1 MDGCSIEF
9 HNVPKVNDVIKE
21 LENNNPAD
29 CYKLGALLKTDGF
42 LQYCRED
49 AVAKTDNLESINKN
63 VLRRL
68 IKEYR
73 NRNFFNVNNT
83 SKVNANS
90 GMYAFRSQA
99 AFDTAT
105 QYCADLISTV
115 NYRTSDAD
123 KRKEN
128 YVTSLIA
135 TAKNALKK
143 QLIAKAN
150 QYGSFDVNNIGAAYY
165 AIEENGT
172 DQERNFKDLV
182 QSALG
187 DPDFWNEVFYNSKV
201 AALGRNTDF
210 QDEAFKLSLMSDNTE
225 DVIADVEQGDE
236 VDLSTKQWDFGSNIS
251 NYTEHISEV
260 VRQYFDSLQHL
271 NSTQRYSDGRYDVD
285 RSNPLGVPTCHTYQE
300 CTIELSNIISNL
312 GGFKSIN
319 DFIDAIE
326 VIANNKKEF
335 AAFVKVANDMRANP
349 DLANKIYTDL
359 NKFTIDKLEVTIDGF
374 GSIKSIQSNTSNN
387 PVRKLY
393 FNLRNDLKG
402 SSIQTDNIDIEGQID
417 ELDEAF
423 KSFKSSGKVSGVK
436 SARRGN
442 LQSSV
447 AQANATKFDDVV
459 RQLKELY
466 KTYFPSMNEL
476 AIDNYIERNNQTVAT
491 HRNDNVDKLISY
503 LRTVNSAAKQSLAE
517 KEDRDFKYREV
528 QRENRRRFADYQQA
542 QIAGVT
548 DAKYVEKELPKFD
561 GEYLRGADE
570 VLGNIAQAIEP
581 YVYSKAEL
589 NSRNVEGNLNSD
601 VIYNNFIT
609 NIAKICGDR
618 DVLNAWVKEKLK
630 STEYA
635 YSNILIDRP
644 EQGIVGLFR
653 IKPNGEYELSPY
665 AEKLISPYLLNGVS
679 NQQAGTNAD
688 YTKMSDGDYYLVG
701 LYAYHKKLQT
711 YKKYNTATAN
721 GRQIETAPFLMRI
734 PSDAPKNFAV
744 SMPKYSTDGL
754 WNYDKAAMTAYTK
767 FRINE
772 LIKVADLS
780 VADEQLTKFNAMSAS
795 VDEVVNLV
803 MNTPERIKTSP
814 AKVLNLKPKVGERQT
829 IAYVISKPNE
839 GYQYHYF
846 SGILSDDGKG
856 SYYIESP
863 TYQGQAIFSDELSEY
878 RSAITQLVE
887 EEFKTNHPKAR
898 NINKSH
904 PLYNGF
910 LNILKGELFD
920 YYKALYDVEHND
932 KEHLVEWF
940 HYNPKKG
947 IRDKGKLT
955 GNAFKFTKLDST
967 VGYNVEQ
974 AMDELVASTSYTGG
988 IQLTGYSESANA
1000 SASITFDANV
1010 EAQLDNIVTKWI
1022 DAYQQYFVRETHNK
1036 FGSFLE
1042 GIADYEITEYGL
1054 NAYLH
1059 FANFDDLFEGNSK
1072 YYKDPQTF
1080 LKRAKESQ
1088 AGGTSYS
1095 IANYKVTQE
1104 NDSPFTQSV
1113 NEIAGSYLS
1122 VGDEALKFPNGK
1134 AVTLRTGWNA
1144 VTIKNSIRP
1153 STNRNI
1159 LYNKLIESGTDKD
1172 KAKEIAEGFGYVPAE
1187 NEGETS
1193 ATTTTVNDAQSYI
1206 TIYEAARRL
1215 KILGEYPKYAK
1226 LIKQLTDTTTDVN
1239 QINPNDLQAFIQVMK
1254 NFYYDHYYNKR
1265 FGRHLPRQIKNAEFV
1280 LVPKFLEGTSLG
1292 ELANF
1297 MIEND
1302 IDQVNTQETSKAA
1315 NYDVLTYWD
1324 NEGVVTPEN
1333 LAVFKEKAIKVK
1345 QPFSYMYLYKQQDVP
1360 QHITDAQNKA
1370 GIQVMKKILDNSQ
1383 AAVSSHKNNFIKA
1396 YVANIREDFNALM
1409 DKYGI
1414 KFDRNY
1420 RIIGDNNGKVDYTRI
1435 YKLAMVE
1442 AARLGLDSN
1451 TIDYL
1456 SVKNGDAGPVMPNYM
1471 NIVSS
1476 KIESIAQSQ
1485 FNKFITRQKLPGWHA
1500 AQVTSVGLDG
1510 LIKKSKQL
1518 KAGETIETDTGER
1531 VELGYHK
1538 DGSEVEILLPKW
1550 AKAMFNQYDENGNLV
1565 KEIRIEDIDE
1575 EVLKCIGYRI
1585 PTEGKQSMA
1594 VMKVVGFLPEWMG
1607 STIVVPD
1614 EWVTQTGSDFDVDSI
1629 YGIAYETYLGKDGR
1643 IHKVEYIDGETDED
1657 TISRYKAWQSA
1668 GNAQMK
1674 FEDFKQMSIEDQNTR
1689 RARNNRIVDSMIAI
1703 MNDKSSLEENL
1714 ARSNFDDITAA
1725 NKALDKLDAVGAK
1738 QRNVYNLFDQ
1748 IQFHRNAMG
1757 GATLK
1762 AFSVA
1767 RDTGNSVFNV
1777 AKAELSIPIR
1787 VRYGNRVNLDIAAQ
1801 AFPVKDGI
1809 VYHNRIGNSKN
1820 NKNVVGDYITV
1831 ASSHTTAHI
1840 LDAIKE
1846 GAIKNENEYTF
1857 AAFKTLFDIGCDAYT
1872 AMAWLRQPGVSRIVE
1887 AYYESQSV
1895 FVRGNYNPIHTA
1907 IKRVAHDLGVKVRN
1921 EVVTDSNNITEV
1933 MIALQQQYGEEF
1945 AKMYPNST
1953 ISFDNR
1959 DNADVFT
1966 IDVPTIEERFAAQNS
1981 GLYDEPTLLI
1991 DLAAILN
1998 FNYINDYSRIIANH
2012 VKVLNPDKFGA
2023 KQTIFS
2029 TRKVIDD
2036 ISAILSSD
2044 DAARLKVKDKPLLE
2058 AIYPG
2063 ITAATEEGAFMP
2075 SIYLSS
2081 NNEDSAYPILDGF
2094 LRYSTVPSILINQ
2107 GLFETES
2114 YAFTNAIKSIQ
2125 NYLGGTV
2132 NEKLYNDFKKYVLE
2146 HMYKNNSV
2154 IISQPI
2160 ELERNGNI
2168 AVDILTASKV
2178 ESEGRSPVEDEER
2191 RIYGFGY
2198 DINYDINI
2206 ANVANPT
2213 QEEVN
2218 AFSKLTPAQKVHFVQ
2233 RHLSGSQRTIFNSLN
2248 VNLFNGYEFRTR
2260 GISSQVIRF
2269 DDQQQDMESIYKM
2282 FDAAFNN
2289 TNPIIRLT
2297 AIDIIKY
2304 AFVVEGYQFRRG
2316 NVSKVIKNSALYTSR
2331 EDGGTGIIDSIRF
2344 GVSAISD
2351 KELAANNIYE
2361 DYIRSHSNIPQVP
2374 TYRVR
2379 FNKGKSNLTYL
2390 PNSQKMYYF
2399 NLGTAKDTELAK
2411 EIRIVRDITDKLG
2424 KTKTVLATNYINIVR
2439 NKVST
2444 LYKVA
2449 IYGEGN
2455 NREIY
2460 LIPLNQLEA
2469 NEHGE
2474 FSSNPLNNKY
2484 PAARYYEAIIQQ
2496 SRDKLMP
2503 FSRLAEEKNELFTKE
2518 GIEPYRY
2525 KKPTVDKEV
2534 IVPTDKNF
2542 IATISSEDAAVR
2554 NLIRR
2559 INDKFANPNTKV
2571 YWAWNGSQTLKQ
2583 AFGTLNIQS
2592 RQTIV
2597 DNNGVERDYLI
2608 SRRSVKLNK
2617 KISDDAQL
2625 EGLELAKRNGVKST
2639 DSIYLITPYKEAE
2652 TIEVEKSAED
2662 VEHASSIDMDIE
2674 STNISKLGN
2683 LAQQFLLDIKTRAR
2697 VNSDEN
2703 ASIAY
2708 EDILK
2713 YGVDE
2718 SKIASIEERK
2728 QDTIKRASEY
2738 YITKAHEIE
2747 RRLNDFMK
2755 DNEGNSHSIVSPYT
2769 IEMIQAN
2776 EQLRNDYI
2784 SLVLQASTFGNS
2796 FPLINQIATDNVD
2809 DTTRR
2814 NIKGIQET
2822 INNIKNNPIL
2832 KEGFEVVAEKI
2843 FKPLSTNPNFD
2854 KGLSDITNYILKD
2867 ASVLD
2872 WLFQD
2877 AQELSYPI
2885 VQIILRQAKTKI
2897 DKLMFEGDDYVRNY
2911 KKQLATIKADAAK
2924 AGKSIDWS
2932 HIVDPAT
2939 GRFVTNYTDDFI
2951 NDKREL
2957 NKKVAEAKDK
2967 YGEYSREYL
2976 RARHEKEQWYLD
2988 NAEQRYVPEYYKR
3001 KVENEAKMLT
3011 DYNIDYYI
3019 KYLRLNDER
3028 NRLLR
3033 IFKGNRTEE
3042 DNANIK
3048 RLGSEI
3054 REMQNHID
3062 FNTGEWKPQNDYNR
3076 AISLKAYIDEVTKIK
3091 KAFFERE
3098 TREGFAEDLK
3108 HYLGIIN
3115 KYKHFDSA
3123 GRQIENEAALLQ
3135 IDEYASAV
3143 EWLNENTY
3151 YRIDEKLQAA
3161 INDAFAV
3168 FNDGKEEKNPQF
3180 RSIVQHTDGAY
3191 DNYGVI
3197 DGRQFTEKQVEAIKK
3212 EQEAQIANRANDG
3225 TSAEVKLLRNKAP
3238 ITEIYSKKFYAGFS
3252 SVTTP
3257 SPVVSQTRNA
3267 IVKEINDILKDALN
3281 PNTGKIKLSDL
3292 TIDQIRELSGL
3303 YERLDEA
3310 KRLHRKDEK
3319 VKKFLKEEVEF
3330 HTDKVTYAIDED
3342 AAKQKGKEFFA
3353 AWRTI
3358 ANAKNYDENG
3368 IFIGYTNEPN
3378 SDIFGYVTPKLDDN
3392 GNVINKDYVDEK
3404 RSKALKFLNENVE
3417 FVPTSYYWQARED
3430 AIKAGKLKE
3439 FEDANHILNPLTGKM
3454 EPIRIWTTIQ
3464 VKDESGNARN
3474 YAPSYNNTRSKPL
3487 PNTINPNYNRYTANY
3502 NGSDKYRKADIAN
3515 EYERNIRGLMQNM
3528 LYDLT
3533 KDNNTAMSFV
3543 SKGLFPRRR
3552 RVEANFG
3559 NTVKAAF
3566 NAIGFGQSLDP
3577 DRHISDNIGYE
3588 YDRETNIPLLAQLKD
3603 KSYRKLEEI
3612 PEQGLTESDEDYKAR
3627 VEDIKKRNEEAIEH
3641 NKKMDVQLMDKDYE
3655 SVFEE
3660 FIKGAIQ
3667 ANAKTQT
3674 KLDLYYL
3681 LEYMRTQAQAYRL
3694 TGFNNLAVD
3703 RRTSTEDRKV
3713 YKTQVPQRTIDLIET
3728 WSKRFLFDEYKG
3740 KNTWDKF
3747 AAVGQ
3752 NIASAKYMMFNI
3764 TGGIGNVL
3772 TGATNIF
3779 MERYAGEYFNHA
3791 DWENAKF
3798 GYYIKAM
3805 PAFLTNMGSD
3815 TSNNLTDAIIKL
3827 MGVVDYNGI
3836 RETART
3842 VDAIEIINK
3851 MRNFAYSP
3859 QSAGEHFMQNTAMI
3873 AMMISNRVY
3882 KNQKGEIVIGD
3893 FHNYNR
3899 MLEDVALRKVIE
3911 GNTELE
3917 ELYGKFVNR
3926 IKEDKNR
3933 LKDYLWFKKDINTEF
3948 LRSLSDKTYGLRYAE
3963 VRNELTKEA
3972 KKEFDTLPKLIDQFE
3987 LKDGYAKLKDDS
3999 LIDLGKLAAFKGKV
4013 VSVNKKIHGVYDR
4026 LGGAR
4031 IESSWVFGSLLMQ
4044 YHKHIYTGALKHFRN
4059 NGYYN
4064 ESRESIERG
4073 FYVSLWD
4080 FATTEFKGI
4089 GDRAKAKANDDGTNI
4104 FIAGVQQVCRA
4115 FIDTFLNYKFNY
4127 ATMSNAERANVRR
4140 ALGELTGIAY
4150 GLLGGIAASCA
4161 LLAADDDD
4169 ETAKIIAN
4177 LALYQADRLSS
4188 ETIMYNI
4195 GAVSEFDKLWSSPV
4209 ALGQSFKDVMS
4220 AFGFVAKY
4228 ITEGDEFNPN
4238 YTTGLY
4244 KGENKLAVYV
4254 KRQIP
4259 IYRGINRIMQ
4269 LDQNNKYY
4277 KLTENM
4283 LGIIPTQS
4291 IAEWVVN
4298 GK

>member
-143 QLIAKAN
+143 QLIVKAN
-150 QYGSFDVNNIGAAYY
+150 QYGSFDINNIEAAYY
-165 AIEENGT
+165 VIEENGT

-225 DVIADVEQGDE
+225 DVITDVEQGDE
-236 VDLSTKQWDFGSNIS
+236 VDLSTKQWDFGSNIA

-260 VRQYFDSLQHL
+260 VRQYFDSLQRF
-271 NSTQRYSDGRYDVD
+271 NSTQRYNDGRYDVD

-326 VIANNKKEF
+326 VVANNKKEF
-335 AAFVKVANDMRANP
+335 AAFIKLANDMRANS

-423 KSFKSSGKVSGVK
+423 KRFKSSGKVSGVK

-542 QIAGVT
+542 QMAGVT

-780 VADEQLTKFNAMSAS
+780 VADEQLTKFNAINAS

-856 SYYIESP
+856 SYYIENP

-887 EEFKTNHPKAR
+887 EEFKTNHPEAR

-920 YYKALYDVEHND
+920 YYKALYDIEHND

-967 VGYNVEQ
+967 VGYDVEQ
-974 AMDELVASTSYTGG
+974 AMDELVASTSSTGG

-1010 EAQLDNIVTKWI
+1010 EDQLDNIVTKWI

-1095 IANYKVTQE
+1095 IANYKVAQE

-1113 NEIAGSYLS
+1113 NEIAGTYLS

-1153 STNRNI
+1153 STNRNM
-1159 LYNKLIESGTDKD
+1159 LYNKLIEAGTNKD
-1172 KAKEIAEGFGYVPAE
+1172 KAREIAEGFGYVPEE

-1226 LIKQLTDTTTDVN
+1226 LIKQLTDATTDVN

-1254 NFYYDHYYNKR
+1254 NFYYDHYYNNR

-1324 NEGVVTPEN
+1324 NEGVVTPDN

-1383 AAVSSHKNNFIKA
+1383 AAVGSHKNNFIKA

-1657 TISRYKAWQSA
+1657 AVSRYKAWQSA

-1777 AKAELSIPIR
+1777 AKAELSVPIR

-1921 EVVTDSNNITEV
+1921 EIVTDNNNITEV
-1933 MIALQQQYGEEF
+1933 MTALQQQYGEEF

-1953 ISFDNR
+1953 ISFDNK

-1991 DLAAILN
+1991 DLATILN

-2044 DAARLKVKDKPLLE
+2044 DAARIKVKDKPLLE

-2213 QEEVN
+2213 QEEIN

-2361 DYIRSHSNIPQVP
+2361 DYIRSHSNIPQIP

-2399 NLGTAKDTELAK
+2399 NLGSAKDTELAK

-2444 LYKVA
+2444 LHKVA

-2597 DNNGVERDYLI
+2597 DSNGVERDYLI

-2652 TIEVEKSAED
+2652 TIEVEKNAED

-2755 DNEGNSHSIVSPYT
+2755 DNEGNSHSIVSSYT

-2932 HIVDPAT
+2932 HIVDPTT

-2951 NDKREL
+2951 NDKREI

-2988 NAEQRYVPEYYKR
+2988 NAEQRYVPEYYRR

-3062 FNTGEWKPQNDYNR
+3062 FNTGEWKSQNDYNR

-3161 INDAFAV
+3161 INDAFAAL
-3168 FNDGKEEKNPQF
+3168 NDGKEEKNPQF
-3180 RSIVQHTDGAY
+3180 RNIVQHTDGAY

-3225 TSAEVKLLRNKAP
+3225 ASAEVKLLRNKAP

-3252 SVTTP
+3252 SATTP

-3292 TIDQIRELSGL
+3292 TIEQIRELSGL

-3464 VKDESGNARN
+3464 VKDESSNARN

-3487 PNTINPNYNRYTANY
+3487 SNTVNPNYNRYTANY
-3502 NGSDKYRKADIAN
+3502 NGSNKYRKADTAN

-3703 RRTSTEDRKV
+3703 RRTSTEDRKI

-3764 TGGIGNVL
+3764 TGGIGNIL

-3798 GYYIKAM
+3798 GYYVKAM
-3805 PAFLTNMGSD
+3805 PGFLTNMGSD

-3882 KNQKGEIVIGD
+3882 KNQKGDIVIGD

-3917 ELYGKFVNR
+3917 ELYAKFVNR

-3933 LKDYLWFKKDINTEF
+3933 LKDYLWFKKDVNTEF

-3963 VRNELTKEA
+3963 IRNELTKKA

-3999 LIDLGKLAAFKGKV
+3999 LVDLGKLAAFKGKV

-4031 IESSWVFGSLLMQ
+4031 IESSWAFGSLLMQ

-4080 FATTEFKGI
+4080 FATIEFKGI
-4089 GDRAKAKANDDGTNI
+4089 GDRAKAKANDDGTNV
-4104 FIAGVQQVCRA
+4104 FIAGVQEVCRA

-4209 ALGQSFKDVMS
+4209 ALGQSFEDVMS